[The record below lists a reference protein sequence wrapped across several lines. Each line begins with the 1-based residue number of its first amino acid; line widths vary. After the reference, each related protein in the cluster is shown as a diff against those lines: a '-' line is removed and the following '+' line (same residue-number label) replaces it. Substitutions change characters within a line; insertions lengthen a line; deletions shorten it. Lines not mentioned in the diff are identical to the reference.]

1 MDDIDNK
8 QNASKTKKDG
18 KNITSK
24 FKEVFFEAKS
34 LGYETKIMRKILVL
48 SKIDIDERLEQE
60 TLLDTYTNVLG
71 IY

>member
-48 SKIDIDERLEQE
+48 SKIDNDERLEQE